1 MGFVLD
7 AIVSE
12 IMYGSRFN
20 DGSTTGETINSS
32 GTTPKVDASGT
43 EQGYLV
49 SLVYDNG
56 GGTVDI
62 DFFLQ
67 GSEDG
72 NTWGTIPDTTQTVN
86 DNNGNIIW
94 DVVNSNA
101 NFVRVGWTVTS
112 GTMDVFAE
120 FSGKRRH

>member
-1 MGFVLD
+1 MGFKLD
-7 AIVSE
+7 AIVSK
-12 IMYGSRFN
+12 ILFGSLIN
-20 DGSTTGETINSS
+20 EQKIGNTINSS
-32 GTTPKVDASGT
+32 GFSLVVDASGT

-49 SLVYDNG
+49 SLDYFDGV
-56 GGTVDI
+56 GTIDI

-72 NTWGTIPDTTQTVN
+72 LSWGQIPNTLQTITDAS
-86 DNNGNIIW
+86 GNIIW

-101 NFVRVGWTVTS
+101 NFVRVGWTATS
-112 GTMDVFAE
+112 GTMDVFSQ